1 MVLQPERKD
10 ICINYVSDKSGTE
23 ENSKLFL
30 RRPEIEKWTSPVE
43 EQCGSLLPPS
53 VCKTALHIIK

>member
-10 ICINYVSDKSGTE
+10 ICINYVSDKSGTD

-30 RRPEIEKWTSPVE
+30 RRSRKTQINESSGGAARLFAATF
-43 EQCGSLLPPS
+43 SL
-53 VCKTALHIIK
+53 